1 MTTKQ
6 IPSQYRKLYKRV
18 SLPGTPEWAPIREI
32 AQILANQLGP
42 CHPRLP
48 PPEDASEMAYYERL
62 RAQVAAMPPDPE
74 FDAAFAAEQAQR
86 LAWIRTEVETETD
99 QEAAGVV
106 ALLGR
111 RLNRERM

>member
-1 MTTKQ
+1 M
-6 IPSQYRKLYKRV
+6 
-18 SLPGTPEWAPIREI
+18 SLPNTPKWAPIREI
-32 AQILANQLGP
+32 AQILARQQVT
-42 CHPRLP
+42 PRSRTAE
-48 PPEDASEMAYYERL
+48 EDASEAAYYESL
-62 RAQVAAMPPDPE
+62 HAKVAAMPPDPE